1 MKLLTVTVPCYNSAE
16 YMEKCVASLLK
27 GGDRVEIIIID
38 DGSKDATGEIADRL
52 AAENPSII
60 KVVHQENGGHGEG
73 INQGLKNATGKYFKT
88 VDSDDALSGDF
99 PAFLDKLEN
108 IDADLVVT
116 NYRYVYDDPTKN
128 HSICYDKIFKENK
141 VLTWDETG
149 KFGITQYL
157 TIHSCTFRTETMR
170 ESGMV
175 LPKHIFY
182 EDNQMIC
189 TVLPKVRKI
198 AYFNYDLYLY
208 TIGREGQSMQ
218 EDIFIKRYN
227 HQITVAINS
236 FKACRLEELKK
247 VSKKLYDILYHELY
261 MLIGGSI
268 IYARKNGSEQAKA
281 DLENMWKEMFA
292 SDEASAKKLR
302 YHSSLKF
309 IAPDNAFGRWMTKV
323 AASLAHK
330 KVGFN

>member
-16 YMEKCVASLLK
+16 YMEKCVASLVK
-27 GGDRVEIIIID
+27 GGERVEVIIID
-38 DGSKDATGEIADRL
+38 DGSKDDTGKIADRL
-52 AAENPSII
+52 AEEYPSIV

-88 VDSDDALSGDF
+88 VDSDDAMSDDF

-108 IDADLVVT
+108 LDADLIVT
-116 NYRYVYDDPTKN
+116 NYRYVYADPERD
-128 HSICYDKIFKENK
+128 HSIVYANVFPEGK
-141 VLTWDETG
+141 VLLWDETG

-175 LPKHIFY
+175 LPKHMFY

-189 TVLPKVRKI
+189 TVLPKVKTV

-218 EDIFIKRYN
+218 EDNFIKRYN
-227 HQITVAINS
+227 HQVTVAVNS
-236 FKACRLEELKK
+236 FKACHLDDVKK
-247 VSKKLYDILYHELY
+247 VSKKLYDILYHEYY
-261 MLIGGSI
+261 MLIGGAI
-268 IYARKNGSEQAKA
+268 IYARKNGSEQAKL
-281 DLENMWKEMFA
+281 DLKNMWEEMYA
-292 SDEASAKKLR
+292 HDKKYAKKLR
-302 YHSSLKF
+302 HGSLGL
-309 IAPDNAFGRWMTKV
+309 IAQNNVFGKLATKIV
-323 AASLAHK
+323 AKLAHK